1 MDDFFRSERAELRF
15 DIGGAAAADGL
26 DRAAV
31 ATRQTAGEFVT
42 VGVYPLL
49 KLSECGSVHLI
60 AIGAPAA
67 SVDRQATQLSLCDSS
82 L

>member
-1 MDDFFRSERAELRF
+1 MDDFFRSECAKLCF
-15 DIGGAAAADGL
+15 DVGGAAAADGL

-31 ATRQTAGEFVT
+31 ATGQTAGEFVT
-42 VGVYPLL
+42 VGVYPLPR
-49 KLSECGSVHLI
+49 LSECGSVHVF
-60 AIGAPAA
+60 AIGTPAA